1 MSRQTVIATYRT
13 VLALLVV
20 IALSYQY
27 GLTRPSIP
35 LNFFSYFT
43 NLSNII
49 GAGIFLYCA
58 VSRRRTLTVDLVRGA
73 AFLYL
78 AVTGVVFAI
87 LLSGD
92 DLGSLQPWVNAV
104 IHQIMPLVVV
114 IDWLIDPPSSRLP
127 LNKTMWW
134 LVFPITYVA
143 YSLIRGAIIN
153 WYPYPFFNPA
163 KVGGYGGVAAY
174 SVGIAIFFIL
184 LVLAG
189 TGIGNRMN
197 ERRAKRFAQA
207 A

>member
-1 MSRQTVIATYRT
+1 MSRQTAIATYRT

-27 GLTRPSIP
+27 GLTRPTVP

-49 GAGIFLYCA
+49 GAGVFLYCA
-58 VSRRRTLTVDLVRGA
+58 VSRSRTLTIDLIRGA

-78 AVTGVVFAI
+78 TLTGVVYGI
-87 LLSGD
+87 LLSGE

-104 IHQIMPLVVV
+104 IHQIMPLAVV
-114 IDWLIDPPSSRLP
+114 IDWLIDPPSNRLP
-127 LNKTMWW
+127 LSKTLWW
-134 LVFPITYVA
+134 LAFPIVYVT

-163 KVGGYGGVAAY
+163 KAGGYGGVAAY
-174 SVGIAIFFIL
+174 SAGIAIFFIL
-184 LVLAG
+184 LVLAA
-189 TGIGNRMN
+189 TWIGNRMN
-197 ERRAKRFAQA
+197 QRQAKRFVPA